1 MCTNKKNY
9 KCITIRKELEMSY
22 LDELQKATNRA
33 TTENGGA
40 TNASTLDPCL
50 DFFAL
55 GASKRNDI
63 DSAVRLFVKAYAKD
77 KTTALRTLF
86 YFRDIRG
93 GQGERDIFRACME
106 ELSAI
111 DPAVADNMLEFIPE
125 YGRWDDLL
133 YHRAANGVAVKIVKE
148 QLLKDAKTDTP
159 SLLGKWM
166 PSENASSEVTRKAAQ
181 NWAKS
186 LGLKPSQYRKML
198 SKLRAKIDILERKM
212 SDKKWMDIKYENV
225 PSQAFRKHTAAFD
238 RNDHERYQ
246 EFIGAVNKG
255 EKKVN
260 TSTVTTAEVIQN
272 VKKGDNNS
280 ANAIWKSLD
289 NFVPED
295 LNAIVV
301 ADVSGSMMGRPME
314 ISTSLALYFAERN
327 KGYFAN
333 KFITFSER
341 PQLVEVLGETL
352 TEKLRNIESADW
364 WGNTNIERTFDAL
377 LAAAVASGDTEN
389 VPRVIYI
396 ISDMEFDQCATGAD
410 ETAFENAKRKWKE
423 AGLELPT
430 VVFWNVDARS
440 DNTPATKFDTNV
452 TLVSGSNQ
460 SAFRFAMEGKTPEQL
475 MHEVIDS
482 DRYKQIKA

>member
-1 MCTNKKNY
+1 
-9 KCITIRKELEMSY
+9 MSY

-63 DSAVRLFVKAYAKD
+63 ESAVRLFSRAYASD
-77 KTTALRTLF
+77 KTTALRILF

-93 GQGERDIFRACME
+93 GQGERAIFRACME
-106 ELSAI
+106 ELAAI
-111 DPAVADNMLEFIPE
+111 DPEVEKNMLKFIPE

-133 YHRAANGVAVKIVKE
+133 YHRAGNPEAVKIVR
-148 QLLKDAKTDTP
+148 LMLDNDLRSPIP
-159 SLLGKWM
+159 SLLAKWM
-166 PSENASSEVTRKAAQ
+166 PSENASSGKTRRAAR
-181 NWAKS
+181 NWAQA

-198 SKLRAKIDILERKM
+198 VKIRTKLDILEQKM
-212 SDKKWMDIKYENV
+212 SNKKWMDIKYENV

-289 NFVPED
+289 NFVPEG

-327 KGYFAN
+327 KGCFAN
-333 KFITFSER
+333 KFLTFSER

-352 TEKLRNIESADW
+352 AQKLRNIETADW
-364 WGNTNIERTFDAL
+364 GMNTNIERTLDAL
-377 LAAAVASGDTEN
+377 LAAAIASGDTEN

-440 DNTPATKFDTNV
+440 NNVAATKFDRNV
-452 TLVSGSNQ
+452 TLISGSNQ
-460 SAFRFAMEGKTPEQL
+460 NAFRFAMEGKTPEQL
-475 MHEVIDS
+475 MHEVVDS
-482 DRYKQIKA
+482 DRYKHIKA

>member
-1 MCTNKKNY
+1 
-9 KCITIRKELEMSY
+9 MSY
-22 LDELQKATNRA
+22 LDELQKATNKA

-40 TNASTLDPCL
+40 TNASSLNPCL

-63 DSAVRLFVKAYAKD
+63 SSAVRLFSKAYASD
-77 KTTALRTLF
+77 KTTALRILF

-93 GQGERDIFRACME
+93 GQGEREIFRACME
-106 ELSAI
+106 ELAAI
-111 DPAVADNMLEFIPE
+111 DPEVEKNMLKFIPE

-133 YHRAANGVAVKIVKE
+133 YHRAGNPEAVKIVR
-148 QLLKDAKTDTP
+148 LMLDNDLRSPIP
-159 SLLGKWM
+159 SLLAKWM
-166 PSENASSEVTRKAAQ
+166 PSENASSEVTRRAAR
-181 NWAKS
+181 NWAQA

-198 SKLRAKIDILERKM
+198 VKIRTKLDILEQKM
-212 SDKKWMDIKYENV
+212 SNKKWMDIKYENV

-301 ADVSGSMMGRPME
+301 ADVSGSMYGRPME

-333 KFITFSER
+333 KFLTFSER

-352 TEKLRNIESADW
+352 TQKLRNIETADW
-364 WGNTNIERTFDAL
+364 GMNTNIERTFDAL

-430 VVFWNVDARS
+430 VVFWSVDARS
-440 DNTPATKFDTNV
+440 NNVAATKFDRNV
-452 TLVSGSNQ
+452 TLISGSNQ
-460 SAFRFAMEGKTPEQL
+460 NAFRFAMEGKTPEQL

-482 DRYKQIKA
+482 DRYKRIKA

>member
-1 MCTNKKNY
+1 MN
-9 KCITIRKELEMSY
+9 Y
-22 LDELQKATNRA
+22 LDELQKATNRG
-33 TTENGGA
+33 TTENGGV
-40 TNASTLDPCL
+40 TNASTLNPCL

-63 DSAVRLFVKAYAKD
+63 ESAVRLFAKAYAKD

-86 YFRDIRG
+86 YIRDIRG

-111 DPAVADNMLEFIPE
+111 DPAVADSMLEFIPE

-133 YHRAANGVAVKIVKE
+133 HNRANNGVAVEIVKK
-148 QLLKDAKTDTP
+148 QLLKDAKTKTP

-166 PSENASSEVTRKAAQ
+166 PSENASSEVTRKAAL

-186 LGLKPSQYRKML
+186 LGLKPAQYRKIL
-198 SKLRAKIDILERKM
+198 SKLRKKIALLEQKM
-212 SDKKWMDIKYENV
+212 SAKEWTEIEYDKL

-238 RNDHERYQ
+238 RNDHDRYQ
-246 EFIGAVNKG
+246 EFIGAVNNG

-260 TSTVTTAEVIQN
+260 ASTVTTAEVLQN
-272 VKKGDNNS
+272 VRNGDNDS

-301 ADVSGSMMGRPME
+301 ADVSGSMWGRPMD

-327 KGYFAN
+327 KGVFAN
-333 KFITFSER
+333 KFMTFSER
-341 PQLVEVLGETL
+341 PRLVEVYGRTL
-352 TEKLRNIESADW
+352 TEKLKFIETADW
-364 WGNTNIERTFDAL
+364 GMNTNIEAVFDVL
-377 LAAAVASGDTEN
+377 LSAAVRSGDKEN
-389 VPRVIYI
+389 MPKVIYI

-410 ETAFENAKRKWKE
+410 ETAFENAKRKWE
-423 AGLELPT
+423 AEGLELPT

-440 DNTPATKFDTNV
+440 DNSPATRFDSNV

-460 SAFRFAMEGKTPEQL
+460 SAFRFAMEGKTPEDL
-475 MHEVIDS
+475 MYEVVNS
-482 DRYKQIKA
+482 ERYAQIKA

>member
-1 MCTNKKNY
+1 MYANKTY
-9 KCITIRKELEMSY
+9 KCITIRKELNMSY

-40 TNASTLDPCL
+40 TNASSLNPCL

-63 DSAVRLFVKAYAKD
+63 ESAVRLFAKAYAKD

-86 YFRDIRG
+86 YIRDIRG
-93 GQGERDIFRACME
+93 GQGERAIFRACME
-106 ELSAI
+106 ELAAI
-111 DPAVADNMLEFIPE
+111 DPEVEKNVLKFIPE

-133 YHRAANGVAVKIVKE
+133 YHRAGNPEAVKIVR
-148 QLLKDAKTDTP
+148 LMLDNDLRNPIP
-159 SLLGKWM
+159 SLLAKWM
-166 PSENASSEVTRKAAQ
+166 PSENASSEVTRRAAR
-181 NWAKS
+181 NWAQA

-198 SKLRAKIDILERKM
+198 VKIRTKLDILEQKM
-212 SDKKWMDIKYENV
+212 SNKKWMDIKYENV

-238 RNDHERYQ
+238 RNDHDRYQ

-301 ADVSGSMMGRPME
+301 ADVSGSMYGRPME

-333 KFITFSER
+333 KFLTFSER
-341 PQLVEVLGETL
+341 PQLVEVWGETL
-352 TEKLRNIESADW
+352 TQKLRSIETADW
-364 WGNTNIERTFDAL
+364 GMNTDIERTFDAL

-389 VPRVIYI
+389 IPRVIYI
-396 ISDMEFDQCATGAD
+396 ISDMEFDRCATGAD

-440 DNTPATKFDTNV
+440 NNTPATKFDTNV
-452 TLVSGSNQ
+452 TLISGSNQ

-482 DRYKQIKA
+482 ERYARIKA

>member
-1 MCTNKKNY
+1 
-9 KCITIRKELEMSY
+9 MSY

-40 TNASTLDPCL
+40 TNASTLNPCL

-63 DSAVRLFVKAYAKD
+63 DSVVRLFAKAYAKD

-86 YFRDIRG
+86 YIRDIRG

-198 SKLRAKIDILERKM
+198 SKLRTKIDILERKM

-272 VKKGDNNS
+272 VRRGDDDS

-301 ADVSGSMMGRPME
+301 ADVSGSMWGRPMD

-327 KGYFAN
+327 KGVFAG
-333 KFITFSER
+333 KFLTFSGNPR
-341 PQLVEVLGETL
+341 LMEVSGRTL
-352 TEKLRNIESADW
+352 TEKLRNISCADW
-364 WGNTNIERTFDAL
+364 GMNTNIEKTFDVL
-377 LAAAVASGDTEN
+377 LKAAVTSGDTEN
-389 VPRVIYI
+389 IPRVIYI

-410 ETAFENAKRKWKE
+410 ETAFENAKRKWNE

-430 VVFWNVDARS
+430 VVFWNVNARS
-440 DNTPATKFDTNV
+440 DNAPATKFDTNV
-452 TLVSGSNQ
+452 TLISGSNQ

-482 DRYKQIKA
+482 ERYARIKA

>member
-1 MCTNKKNY
+1 
-9 KCITIRKELEMSY
+9 MSY
-22 LDELQKATNRA
+22 LDELQKATNRT

-40 TNASTLDPCL
+40 TNASSLNPCL

-55 GASKRNDI
+55 GASKRQDPV
-63 DSAVRLFVKAYAKD
+63 SAGVLFSKAYATD
-77 KTTALRTLF
+77 KTTALRTMF
-86 YFRDIRG
+86 YIRDVRE
-93 GQGERDIFRACME
+93 GQGERDIFRECLMQ
-106 ELSAI
+106 LSCVDKDTA
-111 DPAVADNMLEFIPE
+111 NKMLKFIPE

-133 YHRAANGVAVKIVKE
+133 INYCGADNEEAVRIVKE
-148 QLLKDAKTDTP
+148 QLLKDAKTDAP

-166 PSENASSEVTRKAAQ
+166 PSENASSTLTKAQAIA
-181 NWAKS
+181 WAKA
-186 LGLKPSQYRKML
+186 LNLKPAQYRKML

-225 PSQAFRKHTAAFD
+225 PSQAFRKHTKAFD

-301 ADVSGSMMGRPME
+301 ADVSGSMYGRPME

-333 KFITFSER
+333 KFLTFSER
-341 PQLVEVLGETL
+341 PRLVEVLGETL
-352 TEKLRNIESADW
+352 TQKLRNIETADW
-364 WGNTNIERTFDAL
+364 GMNTNIERTFDAL

-396 ISDMEFDQCATGAD
+396 ISDMEFDHCATGAD

-440 DNTPATKFDTNV
+440 NNVAATKFDRNV
-452 TLVSGSNQ
+452 TLISGSNQ
-460 SAFRFAMEGKTPEQL
+460 NAFRFAMEGKTPEQL

-482 DRYKQIKA
+482 DRYKCIEA

>member
-1 MCTNKKNY
+1 MYANKIY
-9 KCITIRKELEMSY
+9 KCITIRKELIMSY

-33 TTENGGA
+33 TTENGGV

-55 GASKRNDI
+55 GAAKRNNPVE
-63 DSAVRLFVKAYAKD
+63 AGNLFCKAYAKD

-86 YFRDIRG
+86 YIRDIRG
-93 GQGERDIFRACME
+93 GQGERGIFRECINQLEA
-106 ELSAI
+106 S
-111 DPAVADNMLEFIPE
+111 DKDTADKMLRFIPE
-125 YGRWDDLL
+125 YGRWDDLVL
-133 YHRAANGVAVKIVKE
+133 TRSGNPVAVKIVKE

-159 SLLGKWM
+159 SLLGKWL
-166 PSENASSEVTRKAAQ
+166 PSENATSPATRTEGQA
-181 NWAKS
+181 WAKA

-198 SKLRAKIDILERKM
+198 SKLRKRISILESKM
-212 SDKKWMDIKYENV
+212 SAKKWMDIKYEAV
-225 PSQAFRKHTAAFD
+225 PSQAFRKHTKAFD

-260 TSTVTTAEVIQN
+260 TATVTTAEVIQN
-272 VKKGDNNS
+272 VRSGDNDS

-301 ADVSGSMMGRPME
+301 ADVSGSMYGRPMD

-333 KFITFSER
+333 KFMTFTYQPR
-341 PQLVEVLGETL
+341 LVEIMGDTL
-352 TEKLRNIESADW
+352 TEKLRNIKTADW
-364 WGNTNIERTFDAL
+364 EMNTDIEKTFNAL
-377 LAAAVASGDTEN
+377 LTAAKNSGDFEH
-389 VPRVIYI
+389 VPKVIYI
-396 ISDMEFDQCATGAD
+396 ISDMEFDRCATGAD
-410 ETAFENAKRKWKE
+410 ETAFENARRKWAE

-440 DNTPATKFDTNV
+440 DNAPATKFDKNV
-452 TLVSGSNQ
+452 VLVSGSSQ
-460 SAFRFAMEGKTPEQL
+460 SAFRFAMEGKTPAQL
-475 MHEVIDS
+475 MHEIIDS
-482 DRYKQIKA
+482 ERYSKIMV

>member
-1 MCTNKKNY
+1 MYTNKTY
-9 KCITIRKELEMSY
+9 KCITIRKELIMSY

-33 TTENGGA
+33 TTENGGV
-40 TNASTLDPCL
+40 TNASTLNPCL

-63 DSAVRLFVKAYAKD
+63 DSAVKLFSKAYASD

-86 YFRDIRG
+86 YIRDVRG

-148 QLLKDAKTDTP
+148 QLLRDAKTDTP

-198 SKLRAKIDILERKM
+198 SKLRAKIDVLERKM
-212 SDKKWMDIKYENV
+212 SDKKWIDIKYENV

-301 ADVSGSMMGRPME
+301 ADVSGSMYGRPME

-352 TEKLRNIESADW
+352 TQKLRDIETSDW
-364 WGNTNIERTFDAL
+364 GMNTNIERTFDAL
-377 LAAAVASGDTEN
+377 LAAAVTSGDTEN

-396 ISDMEFDQCATGAD
+396 ISDMEFDRCATGAD
-410 ETAFENAKRKWKE
+410 ETAFENAKRKWNE

-440 DNTPATKFDTNV
+440 NNTPATKFDRNV

-482 DRYKQIKA
+482 ERYAKITA

>member
-1 MCTNKKNY
+1 MYTNKIY
-9 KCITIRKELEMSY
+9 KCITIRKELIMSY

-40 TNASTLDPCL
+40 TNASTLNPCL

-55 GASKRNDI
+55 GASKRN
-63 DSAVRLFVKAYAKD
+63 SPVEAGGLFCKAYLKD

-86 YFRDIRG
+86 YIRDIRG
-93 GQGERDIFRACME
+93 GQGERDIFRECMHQLE
-106 ELSAI
+106 AFDKET
-111 DPAVADNMLEFIPE
+111 ADKMLKFIPE
-125 YGRWDDLL
+125 YGRWDDLVL
-133 YHRAANGVAVKIVKE
+133 TRSGNPVAVRIVKE
-148 QLLKDAKTDTP
+148 QLLKDAKTSTP
-159 SLLGKWM
+159 SLLGKWL
-166 PSENASSEVTRKAAQ
+166 PSENSTSSYTRAEGRA
-181 NWAKS
+181 WAKA
-186 LGLKPSQYRKML
+186 LGLKPSQYRKVL
-198 SKLRAKIDILERKM
+198 SKLRKQISILESKM
-212 SDKKWMDIKYENV
+212 SAKKWMDIKYEAV
-225 PSQAFRKHTAAFD
+225 PSQAFRKHTKAFD

-272 VKKGDNNS
+272 VRNGDDDS

-301 ADVSGSMMGRPME
+301 ADVSGSMWGRPMD

-327 KGYFAN
+327 KGVFAG
-333 KFITFSER
+333 KFLTFSGNPR
-341 PQLVEVLGETL
+341 LMEVSGRTL
-352 TEKLRNIESADW
+352 TEKLKNISCADW
-364 WGNTNIERTFDAL
+364 GMNTDIEKTFDVL
-377 LAAAVASGDTEN
+377 LRAAITSGDTEN
-389 VPRVIYI
+389 IPRVIYI
-396 ISDMEFDQCATGAD
+396 VSDMEFDACATGAD
-410 ETAFENAKRKWKE
+410 ETAFENAKRKWNE

-430 VVFWNVDARS
+430 VVFWNVNARS
-440 DNTPATKFDTNV
+440 NNTPATKSDKSV
-452 TLVSGSNQ
+452 VLVSGSNQ

-482 DRYKQIKA
+482 ERYAQIVV

>member
-1 MCTNKKNY
+1 
-9 KCITIRKELEMSY
+9 MSY
-22 LDELQKATNRA
+22 LDELQKATNRT

-40 TNASTLDPCL
+40 TNASTLNPCL

-63 DSAVRLFVKAYAKD
+63 DSAVRLFSKAYASD

-86 YFRDIRG
+86 YFRDVRG

-166 PSENASSEVTRKAAQ
+166 PSENTSSEVTRKAAQ
-181 NWAKS
+181 SWAKS
-186 LGLKPSQYRKML
+186 LGLKPSQYRRML
-198 SKLRAKIDILERKM
+198 SKLRAKIDVLERKM

-246 EFIGAVNKG
+246 EFIGAVNNG

-301 ADVSGSMMGRPME
+301 ADVSGSMCGRPME

-333 KFITFSER
+333 KFLTFSER

-352 TEKLRNIESADW
+352 TQKLRNIETADW
-364 WGNTNIERTFDAL
+364 GMNTNIERTLDAL
-377 LAAAVASGDTEN
+377 LAATVTSGDTEH

-396 ISDMEFDQCATGAD
+396 ISDMEFDRCATGAD

-440 DNTPATKFDTNV
+440 NNTPATKFDTNV
-452 TLVSGSNQ
+452 VLVSGSNQ

-482 DRYKQIKA
+482 ERYAQIVV

>member
-1 MCTNKKNY
+1 
-9 KCITIRKELEMSY
+9 MSY

-40 TNASTLDPCL
+40 TNASTLNPCL

-55 GASKRNDI
+55 GASKRNDVE
-63 DSAVRLFVKAYAKD
+63 SAVRLFVKAYAKD

-86 YFRDIRG
+86 YIRDIRG
-93 GQGERDIFRACME
+93 GQGERDIFRACIE
-106 ELSAI
+106 ELYAI

-166 PSENASSEVTRKAAQ
+166 PSENASSEVTRKAAL

-272 VKKGDNNS
+272 VKNGDDNS

-301 ADVSGSMMGRPME
+301 ADVSGSMYGRPME

-333 KFITFSER
+333 KFLTFSER
-341 PQLVEVLGETL
+341 PQLVEVWGDTL
-352 TEKLRNIESADW
+352 TQKLRTIEIADW
-364 WGNTNIERTFDAL
+364 GMNTNIERTFDAL
-377 LAAAVASGDTEN
+377 LAAAVTSGDTDN

-396 ISDMEFDQCATGAD
+396 ISDMEFDHCATGAD

-440 DNTPATKFDTNV
+440 NNVAATKFDKNV
-452 TLVSGSNQ
+452 TLISGSNQ

-482 DRYKQIKA
+482 ERYAQIVV

>member
-1 MCTNKKNY
+1 
-9 KCITIRKELEMSY
+9 MSY

-40 TNASTLDPCL
+40 TNASTLNPCL

-63 DSAVRLFVKAYAKD
+63 ESAVRLFAKAYAKD

-86 YFRDIRG
+86 YIRDIRG
-93 GQGERDIFRACME
+93 GQGERDIFRACMK

-133 YHRAANGVAVKIVKE
+133 YHRAANGVAVKMVKE
-148 QLLKDAKTDTP
+148 QLEKDMKAFKDGP
-159 SLLGKWM
+159 ISLLAKWM
-166 PSENASSEVTRKAAQ
+166 PSENASSEVTKKAAQ

-212 SDKKWMDIKYENV
+212 SDKKWMDIKYEAV
-225 PSQAFRKHTAAFD
+225 PSQAFRKHTKAFD
-238 RNDHERYQ
+238 RNDHDRYQ

-272 VKKGDNNS
+272 VRSGDNDS

-301 ADVSGSMMGRPME
+301 ADVSGSMYGRPMD

-333 KFITFSER
+333 KFMTFSHR
-341 PQLVEVLGETL
+341 PHLVDVVGDTL
-352 TEKLRNIESADW
+352 TEKLRNISTADW
-364 WGNTNIERTFDAL
+364 DMNTNVEAAFDAL
-377 LAAAVASGDTEN
+377 LAAAKNSGDLEN
-389 VPRVIYI
+389 VPKVIYI
-396 ISDMEFDQCATGAD
+396 ISDMEFDSCVSGAD
-410 ETAFENAKRKWKE
+410 ETAFENARRKWSE

-440 DNTPATKFDTNV
+440 NNTPATKFDKNV
-452 TLVSGSNQ
+452 ALVSGSNQ
-460 SAFRFAMEGKTPEQL
+460 SAFRFAMEGKTPEDL
-475 MHEVIDS
+475 MNEVVNS
-482 DRYKQIKA
+482 ERYAQIVL

>member
-1 MCTNKKNY
+1 
-9 KCITIRKELEMSY
+9 MSY
-22 LDELQKATNRA
+22 LDELQKATNRV

-40 TNASTLDPCL
+40 TNASTLNPCL

-63 DSAVRLFVKAYAKD
+63 DSAVRLFAKAYAKD

-86 YFRDIRG
+86 YIRDIRG

-111 DPAVADNMLEFIPE
+111 DPAVADNMLDFIPE

-166 PSENASSEVTRKAAQ
+166 PSGNASSEVTRKAAQ

-246 EFIGAVNKG
+246 EFIGAVNNG
-255 EKKVN
+255 EKKIN

-301 ADVSGSMMGRPME
+301 ADVSGSMYGRPME

-333 KFITFSER
+333 KFLTFSER

-352 TEKLRNIESADW
+352 AQKLRNIETADW
-364 WGNTNIERTFDAL
+364 GMNTNIEKTFDAL
-377 LAAAVASGDTEN
+377 LAAAITSGDTEN
-389 VPRVIYI
+389 IPRVIYI
-396 ISDMEFDQCATGAD
+396 ISDMEFDWCATGAD
-410 ETAFENAKRKWKE
+410 ETAFENAKRKWNE

-440 DNTPATKFDTNV
+440 NNTPATKFDKNV
-452 TLVSGSNQ
+452 VLVSGSNQ

-482 DRYKQIKA
+482 ERYAQIMV

>member
-1 MCTNKKNY
+1 
-9 KCITIRKELEMSY
+9 MSY
-22 LDELQKATNRA
+22 LEELQKATNRT

-40 TNASTLDPCL
+40 TNASSLNPCL

-55 GASKRNDI
+55 GASKRNDV
-63 DSAVRLFVKAYAKD
+63 DSAVRLFSKAYAKD

-86 YFRDIRG
+86 YIRDVRE
-93 GQGERDIFRACME
+93 GQGERAIFRACME
-106 ELSAI
+106 ELAAI
-111 DPAVADNMLEFIPE
+111 DPEVEKNMLKFIPE

-133 YHRAANGVAVKIVKE
+133 YHRAGNPEAVNIVR
-148 QLLKDAKTDTP
+148 LMLDNDLRSPIP
-159 SLLGKWM
+159 SLLAKWM
-166 PSENASSEVTRKAAQ
+166 PSENASSEVTRKAAR
-181 NWAKS
+181 NWAQA

-198 SKLRAKIDILERKM
+198 VKIRTKLDILEQKM
-212 SDKKWMDIKYENV
+212 SNKKWMDIKYENV

-301 ADVSGSMMGRPME
+301 ADVSGSMYGRPMD

-327 KGYFAN
+327 KGIFAN
-333 KFITFSER
+333 KFLTFSNR
-341 PQLVEVLGETL
+341 PRLVDVVGNTL
-352 TEKLRNIESADW
+352 TEKLNNISMADW
-364 WGNTNIERTFDAL
+364 DMNTNVEAVFDVL
-377 LAAAVASGDTEN
+377 LSAGTLSGDKESI
-389 VPRVIYI
+389 PRVIYI

-410 ETAFENAKRKWKE
+410 ETAFENARRKWNE

-440 DNTPATKFDTNV
+440 DNLPATKFDRNV
-452 TLVSGSNQ
+452 VLISGSNQ
-460 SAFRFAMEGKTPEQL
+460 NAFRFAMEGKSPEEL

-482 DRYKQIKA
+482 KRYAKIKA

>member
-1 MCTNKKNY
+1 
-9 KCITIRKELEMSY
+9 MSY

-40 TNASTLDPCL
+40 TNASTLNPCL

-63 DSAVRLFVKAYAKD
+63 DSAVRLFAKAYAKD

-86 YFRDIRG
+86 YIRDIRG

-198 SKLRAKIDILERKM
+198 SKLRTKIDILERKM

-272 VKKGDNNS
+272 VRRGDDDS

-301 ADVSGSMMGRPME
+301 ADVSGSMWGRPMD

-327 KGYFAN
+327 KGVFAG
-333 KFITFSER
+333 KFLTFSGNPR
-341 PQLVEVLGETL
+341 LMEVSGRTL
-352 TEKLRNIESADW
+352 TEKLRNISCADW
-364 WGNTNIERTFDAL
+364 GMNTNIEKTFDVL
-377 LAAAVASGDTEN
+377 LKAAVTSGDTEN
-389 VPRVIYI
+389 IPRVIYI

-410 ETAFENAKRKWKE
+410 ETAFENAKRKWNE

-452 TLVSGSNQ
+452 TLISGSNQ

-482 DRYKQIKA
+482 ERYARIKA

>member
-1 MCTNKKNY
+1 
-9 KCITIRKELEMSY
+9 MSY
-22 LDELQKATNRA
+22 LDELQKATNKA

-40 TNASTLDPCL
+40 TNASTLNPCL

-55 GASKRNDI
+55 GASKRKDI
-63 DSAVRLFVKAYAKD
+63 ESAVRLFSKAYAKD

-86 YFRDIRG
+86 YIRDIRG

-111 DPAVADNMLEFIPE
+111 DPAVSDSMLKFIPE

-133 YHRAANGVAVKIVKE
+133 YHRAANGVAVKLVKE
-148 QLLKDAKTDTP
+148 QLLKDAKTDKP

-166 PSENASSEVTRKAAQ
+166 PSENASSEITRKAAL

-186 LGLKPSQYRKML
+186 LGLKPVQYRKIL
-198 SKLRAKIDILERKM
+198 SKLRKKIVLLEQKM
-212 SDKKWMDIKYENV
+212 SAKQWKEIEYDKL
-225 PSQAFRKHTAAFD
+225 PSQAFRKHTSAFD

-272 VKKGDNNS
+272 VRKGDDNS

-301 ADVSGSMMGRPME
+301 ADVSGSMWGRPMD

-333 KFITFSER
+333 KFMTFSER
-341 PQLVEVLGETL
+341 PRLVEVLGGTL
-352 TEKLRNIESADW
+352 TEKLRNISCAE
-364 WGNTNIERTFDAL
+364 WGMTTNIEATFDVLLGAAL
-377 LAAAVASGDTEN
+377 MSDDKEH
-389 VPRVIYI
+389 VPKVIYI
-396 ISDMEFDQCATGAD
+396 ISDMEFDACANDAD
-410 ETAFENAKRKWKE
+410 ETAFENARRKWNQ
-423 AGLELPT
+423 AGFELPT

-440 DNTPATKFDTNV
+440 DNAPATKFDKNV
-452 TLVSGSNQ
+452 TLISGSNQ
-460 SAFRFAMEGKTPEQL
+460 NAFRFAMEGKSPLDL
-475 MHEVIDS
+475 MDEVINS
-482 DRYKQIKA
+482 ERYAQIKA

>member
-1 MCTNKKNY
+1 MYANKTY
-9 KCITIRKELEMSY
+9 KCITIRKELIMSY
-22 LDELQKATNRA
+22 LDELQKATNKA

-40 TNASTLDPCL
+40 TNASSLNPCL

-63 DSAVRLFVKAYAKD
+63 DSAVRLFAKAYASD
-77 KTTALRTLF
+77 KTTALRILF
-86 YFRDIRG
+86 YIRDIRG
-93 GQGERDIFRACME
+93 GQGERAIFRACME
-106 ELSAI
+106 ELAAI
-111 DPAVADNMLEFIPE
+111 DPEVEKDMLKFIPE

-133 YHRAANGVAVKIVKE
+133 YHRAGNPEAVNIVR
-148 QLLKDAKTDTP
+148 LMLNNDLRCPIP
-159 SLLGKWM
+159 SRLAKWM
-166 PSENASSEVTRKAAQ
+166 PSENASSKVTRKAAR
-181 NWAKS
+181 NWAQA
-186 LGLKPSQYRKML
+186 LGLKPSQYRKVL
-198 SKLRAKIDILERKM
+198 VKIRTKLDLLERKM

-225 PSQAFRKHTAAFD
+225 PSQAFRKHIKAFD
-238 RNDHERYQ
+238 RNDHDRYQ
-246 EFIGAVNKG
+246 EFIGAVNRG

-272 VKKGDNNS
+272 VRHGDENS

-301 ADVSGSMMGRPME
+301 ADVSGSMYGRPMD

-333 KFITFSER
+333 KFLTFSER
-341 PQLVEVLGETL
+341 PRLVEVLGDTL
-352 TEKLRNIESADW
+352 TQKLHNISCADW
-364 WGNTNIERTFDAL
+364 GMNTNIEKTFDVL
-377 LAAAVASGDTEN
+377 LAAALASGDTEN

-396 ISDMEFDQCATGAD
+396 ISDMEFDACATGAD

-440 DNTPATKFDTNV
+440 NNTPATKFDKNV
-452 TLVSGSNQ
+452 VLVSGSNQ

-482 DRYKQIKA
+482 ERYSRIKA

>member
-1 MCTNKKNY
+1 
-9 KCITIRKELEMSY
+9 MSY
-22 LDELQKATNRA
+22 LDELQKATNKS
-33 TTENGGA
+33 TTENDGA
-40 TNASTLDPCL
+40 TNASSLNPCL

-63 DSAVRLFVKAYAKD
+63 DSAVRLFSKAYASD
-77 KTTALRTLF
+77 KTTALRILF
-86 YFRDIRG
+86 YFRDVRG

-133 YHRAANGVAVKIVKE
+133 YHRAANGVAVKMVKE
-148 QLLKDAKTDTP
+148 QLEKDMKAFKDGP
-159 SLLGKWM
+159 VSLLAKWM

-301 ADVSGSMMGRPME
+301 ADVSGSMYGRPME

-333 KFITFSER
+333 KFLTFSER
-341 PQLVEVLGETL
+341 PRLVEVLGETL
-352 TEKLRNIESADW
+352 TQKLRNIETADW
-364 WGNTNIERTFDAL
+364 GMNTNIERTFDAL

-396 ISDMEFDQCATGAD
+396 ISDMEFDVCATGAD

-440 DNTPATKFDTNV
+440 NNVAATKFDRNV
-452 TLVSGSNQ
+452 TLISGSNQ

-482 DRYKQIKA
+482 DRYKHIKA

>member
-1 MCTNKKNY
+1 
-9 KCITIRKELEMSY
+9 MSY

-40 TNASTLDPCL
+40 TNASTLNPCL

-63 DSAVRLFVKAYAKD
+63 ESAVRLFAKAYAKD

-86 YFRDIRG
+86 YIRDIRG

-198 SKLRAKIDILERKM
+198 SKLRTKIDILERKM

-272 VKKGDNNS
+272 VRKGDDNS

-301 ADVSGSMMGRPME
+301 ADVSGSMWGRPMD

-327 KGYFAN
+327 KGVFAG
-333 KFITFSER
+333 KFLTFSGD
-341 PQLVEVLGETL
+341 PKLMEVSGRTL
-352 TEKLRNIESADW
+352 TEKLRNISRADW
-364 WGNTNIERTFDAL
+364 GMNTNIEKTFDVL
-377 LAAAVASGDTEN
+377 LKAAVTSGDTEN
-389 VPRVIYI
+389 IPRVIYI

-410 ETAFENAKRKWKE
+410 ETAFENAKRKWNE

-452 TLVSGSNQ
+452 TLISGSNQ

-482 DRYKQIKA
+482 ERYARIKA

>member
-1 MCTNKKNY
+1 
-9 KCITIRKELEMSY
+9 MSY
-22 LDELQKATNRA
+22 LDELQKATNKA

-40 TNASTLDPCL
+40 TNASSLNSCL

-55 GASKRNDI
+55 GAAKRNNPVE
-63 DSAVRLFVKAYAKD
+63 AGGLFYKAYLKD

-86 YFRDIRG
+86 YIRDIRG
-93 GQGERDIFRACME
+93 GQGERDVFRECMNQLE
-106 ELSAI
+106 AFDKET
-111 DPAVADNMLEFIPE
+111 ADKMLKFIPE
-125 YGRWDDLL
+125 YGRWDDLVL
-133 YHRAANGVAVKIVKE
+133 TRSSNPVAVKIVKE

-159 SLLGKWM
+159 SLLGKWL
-166 PSENASSEVTRKAAQ
+166 PSENATSPATRAEGRA
-181 NWAKS
+181 WAKA
-186 LGLKPSQYRKML
+186 LGLKPSQYRKIL
-198 SKLRAKIDILERKM
+198 SKLRKQISILESKM

-272 VKKGDNNS
+272 VKKGDDNS
-280 ANAIWKSLD
+280 ANVIWKSLD

-301 ADVSGSMMGRPME
+301 ADVSGSMYGRPME

-333 KFITFSER
+333 KFLTFSER

-430 VVFWNVDARS
+430 VVFWNVNARS
-440 DNTPATKFDTNV
+440 NNVAATKFDRNV
-452 TLVSGSNQ
+452 TLISGSNQ
-460 SAFRFAMEGKTPEQL
+460 NAFRFAMEGKTPEQL

-482 DRYKQIKA
+482 ERYAKIVA